1 MKITFEIYYHT
12 RWGESLFLSGDIDE
26 LGANEENRA
35 VMMDYQGDGLW
46 KYTMELPASAKK
58 FHYEYLVKSG
68 EGIRREW
75 GSPHSFSPGRNAGEY
90 RLVDRWRDVPANLP
104 FYSSAF
110 IQGIFFRQHA
120 DSVVE
125 TIEQGTFTVKVDAP
139 QLRPDE
145 RLVMVGDCPELGDW
159 DVLKAPLLND
169 SAFPEW
175 QITLDGRQL
184 KFPFEYKFVIV
195 RTHQREVVAWETG
208 ENRICREKPQ
218 NPSEAVVV
226 SGTSLQRFRIA
237 VEGSRDGDS
246 GIFSPYGLWVRHRGV
261 YRFEIFGRLGV
272 KNRTVVYT
280 ATPGERYDD
289 VGYMARLLSL

>member
-26 LGANEENRA
+26 LGANEDNRA

-75 GSPHSFSPGRNAGEY
+75 GSPHSFSPGKNAGEY
-90 RLVDRWRDVPANLP
+90 RLVDRWRDVPADLP

-125 TIEQGTFTVKVDAP
+125 TIEPGTLTVKVDAS

-175 QITLDGRQL
+175 QITLDGKQL

-208 ENRICREKPQ
+208 EKIPESPSRLPSTAIRNR
-218 NPSEAVVV
+218 
-226 SGTSLQRFRIA
+226 
-237 VEGSRDGDS
+237 
-246 GIFSPYGLWVRHRGV
+246 
-261 YRFEIFGRLGV
+261 
-272 KNRTVVYT
+272 
-280 ATPGERYDD
+280 
-289 VGYMARLLSL
+289 